1 MENAELLK
9 TFNDH
14 LGSYSELRGFIDKA
28 KAQEGKF
35 SAATI
40 EKVVMK
46 NEIKSADIAEQI
58 RPLVDNMSSVASGLA
73 AEIDAVNEKKS
84 SATEEMEELELRKE
98 IGELTAKQFDKEAKA
113 FKKELEEADGKVA
126 DLQKELDDFRGA
138 LGSWS
143 ELASAAGHDSGV
155 SASVAEVEE
164 AEIEIEVA
172 DEDGVHAH
180 SGGMK
185 EDVSAVFGDD
195 GGASAAAVSIA
206 PSDEGAEI
214 SIEAGESDADDDE
227 EAVDVDF
234 GFEAEDDEV
243 DILADDGAE
252 EVEIDLVGDDE
263 GDEDDAEEL
272 GLEDV
277 SDAIQVEGD
286 TSGGDEGEPGTR
298 RALLIYQEGT
308 AEEQI
313 YPFTGDVLTIGRGRD
328 NDIQIK
334 NDSKVSRYH
343 CKVFRRGDNFYI
355 EDNKSSNGSLVNGEL
370 ITERRLFGGEEVIIG
385 ETFFRFRI
393 MD

>member
-9 TFNDH
+9 TFNEH
-14 LGSYSELRGFIDKA
+14 LSSYGELRGFIDKA

-46 NEIKSADIAEQI
+46 NEIKSSDIADQI
-58 RPLVDNMSSVASGLA
+58 RPLVGDVSGVISGLS
-73 AEIDAVNEKKS
+73 AEIDGVNEKKS

-113 FKKELEEADGKVA
+113 FKKELDEADGKVA
-126 DLQKELDDFRGA
+126 DLQKDLDEFKSA
-138 LGSWS
+138 LDGWVT
-143 ELASAAGHDSGV
+143 LANKADHESGLGDLPV
-155 SASVAEVEE
+155 Q
-164 AEIEIEVA
+164 EIEVEVA
-172 DEDGVHAH
+172 DADGVHAQ

-185 EDVSAVFGDD
+185 EDVSAVFGNDS
-195 GGASAAAVSIA
+195 SAAAAVAVSTG
-206 PSDEGAEI
+206 SDEGAEI
-214 SIEAGESDADDDE
+214 SIEAGESDVEDE

-234 GFEAEDDEV
+234 GFEGDDEEV

-252 EVEIDLVGDDE
+252 EVEIDLVGGDDE
-263 GDEDDAEEL
+263 DEEIEDEI
-272 GLEDV
+272 GLEDAD
-277 SDAIQVEGD
+277 DAVVVQGTTGSAD
-286 TSGGDEGEPGTR
+286 DGEPGDR

>member
-9 TFNDH
+9 TFNEH
-14 LGSYSELRGFIDKA
+14 LASYAELRGFIDKA

-46 NEIKSADIAEQI
+46 NEIKSADVAEQI
-58 RPLVDNMSSVASGLA
+58 RPLVDNVNDVISGLSG
-73 AEIDAVNEKKS
+73 EIASVNEKKS
-84 SATEEMEELELRKE
+84 SAAEEMEELELRKE

-113 FKKELEEADGKVA
+113 FKKELDEADGKVA
-126 DLQKELDDFRGA
+126 GLQEELDQFQGA
-138 LGSWS
+138 LDSWV
-143 ELASAAGHDSGV
+143 ELAGKAGHDSGV
-155 SASVAEVEE
+155 SASAEPE
-164 AEIEIEVA
+164 EIEIEVA
-172 DEDGVHAH
+172 DEDGVHAQ

-185 EDVSAVFGDD
+185 EDVSAVFGGGDD
-195 GGASAAAVSIA
+195 SPPAVA
-206 PSDEGAEI
+206 VVAVASDEGAEI
-214 SIEAGESDADDDE
+214 SIEAGESDVDDE

-234 GFEAEDDEV
+234 GFEADDEEV
-243 DILADDGAE
+243 DILADEGAE
-252 EVEIDLVGDDE
+252 EVEIDLVGADDDE
-263 GDEDDAEEL
+263 LDDGDDIGLEEVEVEAADGGDEDAGDA
-272 GLEDV
+272 G
-277 SDAIQVEGD
+277 A
-286 TSGGDEGEPGTR
+286 R